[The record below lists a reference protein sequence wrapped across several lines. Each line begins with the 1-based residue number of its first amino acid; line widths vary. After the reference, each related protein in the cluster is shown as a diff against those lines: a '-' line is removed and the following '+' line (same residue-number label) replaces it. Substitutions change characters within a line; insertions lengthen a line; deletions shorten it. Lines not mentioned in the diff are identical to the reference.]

1 MKKLLEVEVLKE
13 EEAGTTIEV
22 SGTGFN
28 NRLRVDTRLLHEFD
42 EECHCGKDGH
52 ALNSINC
59 PKHGSISERNALID
73 ELIDDVEKKKGD
85 DDAYPIWNDTLDDLV
100 AVLKSKKK

>member
-73 ELIDDVEKKKGD
+73 ELIEEVDRIELFRHDMVR
-85 DDAYPIWNDTLDDLV
+85 IF
-100 AVLKSKKK
+100 VLLESKKK